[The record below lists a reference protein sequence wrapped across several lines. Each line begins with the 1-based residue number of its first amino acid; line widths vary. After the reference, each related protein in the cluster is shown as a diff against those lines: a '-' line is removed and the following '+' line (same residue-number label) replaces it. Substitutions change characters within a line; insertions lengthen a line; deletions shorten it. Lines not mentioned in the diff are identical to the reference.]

1 VKRANSSLKP
11 GKESRGQKG
20 VAAVE
25 LAIILPLFGILLLGI
40 IEVGSLA
47 RDHQVL
53 QNAAREGARFSSL
66 PSNRTDQPNGTTV
79 ETAIKNRIVA
89 YLANEGLTVPIGNV
103 TVNQNYEMTYAGI
116 TIPASEITVTY
127 TRPVLFP
134 GISNWFA
141 LSTNIR
147 GRAVFRNFY

>member
-1 VKRANSSLKP
+1 MKQASSSLTP
-11 GKESRGQKG
+11 EKESRGQRG
-20 VAAVE
+20 VVAVE

-66 PSNRTDQPNGTTV
+66 PANRTDQPDGATV
-79 ETAIKNRIVA
+79 ETMIKNQIVA
-89 YLANEGLTVPIGNV
+89 YLALEGLTVPIGNI
-103 TVNQNYEMTYAGI
+103 TVNQGYEMAYGGI
-116 TIPASEITVTY
+116 TIPASEITIIY
-127 TRPVLFP
+127 DRPALFP
-134 GISNWFA
+134 RITTWFT
-141 LSTNIR
+141 LSRNIR